1 MNRQNNIE
9 EINSPANLKR
19 RLRNSGRVAA
29 VYAVAKGLQ
38 ETALRRVLDGVTNG
52 TRARKEGQ
60 TRKVICHLKEDG
72 IWIGK
77 LPWDKPQAKEVA

>member
-1 MNRQNNIE
+1 MND
-9 EINSPANLKR
+9 INSPENLKR

-29 VYAVAKGLQ
+29 VYAKAKGLQ
-38 ETALRRVLDGVTNG
+38 ETALRRVLNGVTNG
-52 TRARKEGQ
+52 KNARKEGQ

-77 LPWDKPQAKEVA
+77 YPWDKPQVKEVS